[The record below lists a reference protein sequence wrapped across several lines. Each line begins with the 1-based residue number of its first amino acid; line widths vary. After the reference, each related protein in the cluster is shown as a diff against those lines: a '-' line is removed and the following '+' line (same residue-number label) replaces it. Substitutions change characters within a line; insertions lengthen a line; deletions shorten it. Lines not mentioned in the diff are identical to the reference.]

1 MGYAGD
7 MPARLCRLRSD
18 STRVRANHLLH
29 RPAVTTSDATDPKDI
44 LPKQRLNRPVA
55 PHLSIYK
62 PQITWYPSMFNRIT
76 GVALSGGLYVFAIGY
91 LVSPLLGWHL
101 ESASLAAAFGA
112 LPLIAKIPLKFTLA
126 MPFTFHSLNGVRHL
140 IWDFGKQFTN
150 KQISM
155 TGWTVVGLSVA
166 SALGL
171 AIM

>member
-1 MGYAGD
+1 
-7 MPARLCRLRSD
+7 
-18 STRVRANHLLH
+18 
-29 RPAVTTSDATDPKDI
+29 
-44 LPKQRLNRPVA
+44 
-55 PHLSIYK
+55 
-62 PQITWYPSMFNRIT
+62 MFNRIT